1 MLSCNYF
8 RIFIIF
14 HLMLYLLG
22 VYKNRFTADHLYI
35 SFDFALSLSI
45 NCGTGINHSQ
55 VAIFIHLMSW
65 YRGSIITDAEG
76 IPRVDYPIAFYKL
89 LTKIHQLEEDHA
101 KLVSRLN
108 LKTNK
113 LVEGEFDLLIRRS
126 KVLTRQEDYA
136 VAFTVVA
143 KKVYEIDYL
152 AKVKESFSGLSFERL
167 YYSTAVGGDLK
178 RSLSHC
184 TDRVFSYDKE
194 RKRLRQLGQVIE
206 NSIVVARL
214 YLEISSYTLPILVLL
229 EVLNT
234 PEVYAVAFQRYPFW
248 KHGKSK
254 SR

>member
-1 MLSCNYF
+1 
-8 RIFIIF
+8 
-14 HLMLYLLG
+14 
-22 VYKNRFTADHLYI
+22 
-35 SFDFALSLSI
+35 
-45 NCGTGINHSQ
+45 
-55 VAIFIHLMSW
+55 MSW

-76 IPRVDYPIAFYKL
+76 IPRVDYPIVFDRL
-89 LTKIHQLEEDHA
+89 LTKIRQLEEDHA

-113 LVEGEFDLLIRRS
+113 LVEGGFDLLIRRS
-126 KVLTRQEDYA
+126 KLLTRQEDYA

-143 KKVYEIDYL
+143 KKVYGKDYL
-152 AKVKESFSGLSFERL
+152 VKVQGSFSGLSFEGL
-167 YYSTAVGGDLK
+167 YYSTAVGGDIK

-194 RKRLRQLGQVIE
+194 RKRSRKIGQVIE

-214 YLEISSYTLPILVLL
+214 YLEISNYTLPILVLL

-234 PEVYAVAFQRYPFW
+234 PEVYAVAFQRYSFW